1 MDLQAIKSGQAKSD
15 MKNPVASGQ
24 PLAWL
29 QNGIIGSHGIAD
41 MKMWRMQ
48 DWMLTNQQQT
58 AYANPHKQDSS
69 SDNDGNAYGL

>member
-48 DWMLTNQQQT
+48 DWMLTNQQ
-58 AYANPHKQDSS
+58 
-69 SDNDGNAYGL
+69 